1 MPNYEYRCLECRRR
15 FVLFFTFSEYGK
27 KTAVCPHCQSQNVQ
41 RKIGR
46 VRVARSDDSRME
58 SLADPSNLAGLDEDP
73 RSLGKM
79 MREMSKETGESL
91 GPEFDEVVDRLE
103 RGQAPEE
110 IERDLPDL
118 AGAGDSD
125 GEVHPAG

>member
-1 MPNYEYRCLECRRR
+1 MPNYEYHCWNCRRR
-15 FVLFFTFSEYGK
+15 FVLFFTYTEYGQK
-27 KTAVCPHCQSQNVQ
+27 AAVCPHCQSANVQ

-58 SLADPSNLAGLDEDP
+58 SMADPANLAGLEDDP
-73 RSLGKM
+73 RNLGRM
-79 MREMSKETGESL
+79 MREMSKEAGEAM

-118 AGAGDSD
+118 AGGVDS
-125 GEVHPAG
+125 GSEEF